1 MRYCIGVDLGG
12 TNIAAGIV
20 DLDSK
25 KIVRK
30 MSIKTRAPRPCEEIC
45 DDIVGLCKKLCE
57 KEGIAYSEILWLGVA
72 TAGSVKGGVVVKASN
87 LGWVDVEFSKILRKR
102 SRITTFV
109 SNDANA
115 AAYAE
120 AIWGAGAA
128 YNSVVVI
135 TLGTGVGG
143 GIVINGEIWEGTNG
157 FAAELGNY
165 IIDVDGRACTCGKRG
180 CLEAYCSVPALVSET
195 RRMMRLY
202 PDSIM
207 WQMCGG
213 DLNKVNGLT
222 PFRAK
227 DEGDA
232 CAKEVLDDFIKYLA
246 VGASNVINILQPGIL
261 CIGGGISHEGDKL
274 LKPLKAQIERLTFS
288 TKDKKT
294 KISICR
300 FMNDAGIIG
309 GALLGMRDEVKKV
322 NNRLTAIVQQFNIG
336 GEVVDCVPYGNGH
349 INETRL
355 VTVRDRHE
363 QAEYILQKINKNV
376 FKDPAVLMENY
387 VNVTQY
393 LRKVIGE
400 QGGDPDRETLTV
412 LPAKDGKGYYIDDR
426 GEYWRVTLFVRGS
439 MCFDK
444 VENAKQFYDSAV
456 AFGNFQYLLRD
467 YPADTL
473 NETIKN
479 FHNTPDRYRQFI
491 DALDKDVVGRAKSVK
506 DEIEFVKARRK
517 FMDTLED
524 AHKAGKL
531 PLKVT
536 HNDTKLNNILF
547 DKKTGGALCVIDL
560 DTIMPGYS
568 VNDFGDSIRFGATT
582 ALEDERDLS
591 LVNFDIS
598 LYETYVDGFIKGAKG
613 GLSKGEIDLLP
624 EAAIMMTLECGMRF
638 LTDHLSG
645 DTYFKISRENH
656 NLDRA
661 RNQFK
666 LVSDMEKA
674 LPEMKRIVEK
684 YANQN

>member
-1 MRYCIGVDLGG
+1 MKYCIGVDLGG

-25 KIVRK
+25 KIILK
-30 MSIKTRAPRPCEEIC
+30 MSRKTRAPRPAEEIC
-45 DDIVGLCKKLCE
+45 DDIVALCNKLCE
-57 KEGIAYSEILWLGVA
+57 KARVDYNEISWLGVA
-72 TAGSVKGGVVVKASN
+72 TTGSVKGGVVIRSAS
-87 LGWVDVEFSKILRKR
+87 LGWNDVELSKMLRKR
-102 SRITTFV
+102 THLTTFV
-109 SNDANA
+109 ANDANA

-128 YNSVVVI
+128 YNSVVAI
-135 TLGTGVGG
+135 TIGTGVGG
-143 GIVINGEIWEGTNG
+143 GIVIGGEIWEGTNG

-165 IIDVDGRACTCGKRG
+165 IIDVDGRECSCGKRG
-180 CLEAYCSVPALVSET
+180 CLEAYCSTTALVSET

-207 WQMCGG
+207 WQMCEG
-213 DLNKVNGLT
+213 DLSRINGTT

-227 DEGDA
+227 EKGDA
-232 CAKEVLDDFIKYLA
+232 CATAVLDDFIKYLA

-274 LKPLKAQIERLTFS
+274 LKPLRAQIERLTFS

-294 KISICR
+294 KVSICR

-322 NNRLTAIVQQFNIG
+322 NNRLTAIVQQFNIS

-363 QAEYILQKINKNV
+363 QSEYILQKINKNV
-376 FKDPAVLMENY
+376 FKRPDVLMENY
-387 VNVTQY
+387 VGVTEY
-393 LRKVIGE
+393 LRDIIKKN
-400 QGGDPDRETLTV
+400 GGNPDRETLTV
-412 LPAKDGKGYYIDDR
+412 LPAKDGKSYYLDDR
-426 GEYWRVTLFVRGS
+426 GEYWRLTLFVKGS
-439 MCFDK
+439 MCYDK
-444 VENAKQFYDSAV
+444 VERPSQFYDSAY

-473 NETIKN
+473 HETIKN
-479 FHNTPDRYRQFI
+479 FHNTPDRFRQFTEALEA
-491 DALDKDVVGRAKSVK
+491 DAVGRAKSVQA
-506 DEIEFVKARRK
+506 EIDFVKARRD
-517 FMDTLED
+517 FMNILED
-524 AHKAGKL
+524 AHKEGKL

-547 DKKTGGALCVIDL
+547 DKKTGKALCVIDL

-613 GLSKGEIDLLP
+613 GLTKGEIDLLP
-624 EAAIMMTLECGMRF
+624 IAAIMMTLECGMRF
-638 LTDHLSG
+638 LTDHLAG

-666 LVSDMEKA
+666 LVSDMEAA